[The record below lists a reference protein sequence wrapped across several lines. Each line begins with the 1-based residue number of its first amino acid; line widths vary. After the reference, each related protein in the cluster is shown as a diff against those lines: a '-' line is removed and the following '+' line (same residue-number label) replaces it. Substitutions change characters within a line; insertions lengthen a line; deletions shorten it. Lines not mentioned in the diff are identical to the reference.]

1 MFSAVNGVRGLV
13 EEDHGKIILAG
24 GVGGDVNFGG
34 GVLAGL
40 AAGDADAYLA
50 EFTDVLYTGVSSPAP
65 HASLGQNVPNPFN
78 PDTRI
83 AYTLE
88 APAHVMIDVFD
99 AAGALV
105 TRLDGGIEPAGAH
118 AIKWDGRDRAGK
130 GVASGVYFYR
140 LDGMPEVEARRMV
153 LLK

>member
-1 MFSAVNGVRGLV
+1 
-13 EEDHGKIILAG
+13 
-24 GVGGDVNFGG
+24 
-34 GVLAGL
+34 
-40 AAGDADAYLA
+40 
-50 EFTDVLYTGVSSPAP
+50 
-65 HASLGQNVPNPFN
+65 
-78 PDTRI
+78 
-83 AYTLE
+83 
-88 APAHVMIDVFD
+88 MIDVFD